1 MSEQHAET
9 FEEGVDSAHSR
20 LDAILD
26 QLNSLGT
33 TETSG
38 LPKTP
43 QPIRRAPTLRSVPD
57 LETLIPPALLD
68 LTPVSSTVE
77 YVAPPS
83 AESTAA
89 DSEQSAQPSLEAP
102 ELEQVDEPLVAEYH
116 ELTQPPEP
124 ETEYLVPELPAVET
138 ADFSGDEPKQNVSG
152 DEELVFM
159 LEGPLDT
166 EQLADTAPETD
177 VSSVTESEFI
187 EPELPQPKFPASD
200 VNEDVDTGWIS
211 HHEAHQVV
219 ETELVVPTIE
229 DVERPVT
236 EAPSFDAPEQA
247 EEPSGAAADPEAEV
261 ASVDVLGHQQ
271 PEADEIPG
279 LVDLDFF
286 DVEGA
291 SGLNVLEMELDFDGV
306 EETPEHTEPT
316 SEALTLDVLGT
327 DFESEHSASIED
339 VDATGY
345 EPLFETDEELPLP
358 DFTGVWVDEAA
369 PGSMRS
375 EEDGAQK
382 VGLPEPVEKGGDSR
396 GIAVGRNELDSLR
409 PVDEEPD
416 VADEALVARKLQL
429 VMVVLFGL
437 IALAVIFLNDAAAV
451 DDLREIYDGFFG

>member
-26 QLNSLGT
+26 QLSSLGT
-33 TETSG
+33 TDTSG

-57 LETLIPPALLD
+57 LETLIPPVLLD

-89 DSEQSAQPSLEAP
+89 DSAQPSLEAP
-102 ELEQVDEPLVAEYH
+102 ALEQVDERLVAEYH
-116 ELTQPPEP
+116 ELELTQPPDP
-124 ETEYLVPELPAVET
+124 EIEYLVPELPAVET
-138 ADFSGDEPKQNVSG
+138 ADFRGDEPKQNVSG

-200 VNEDVDTGWIS
+200 VNEDVDTGWVS

-247 EEPSGAAADPEAEV
+247 EELSDAAADPEAEV

-291 SGLNVLEMELDFDGV
+291 SGLNELEMELDFDGV
-306 EETPEHTEPT
+306 AETPEHTEPT

-358 DFTGVWVDEAA
+358 DFTGVWV
-369 PGSMRS
+369 
-375 EEDGAQK
+375 EENGAQN
-382 VGLPEPVEKGGDSR
+382 VGLPEPVEKGGDSW

-437 IALAVIFLNDAAAV
+437 IALAVIFLNDPAAV
-451 DDLREIYDGFFG
+451 DDLRELYDGFFG